1 MILKNVPFKAILLI
15 IFSTMSSM
23 SAANGEIGDQFND
36 LKANLSQYEEEVNW
50 FIDEVNE
57 IVHTYEMQASE
68 SAVTDVLIDNWE
80 SVDFHAAIETNYIQ
94 IYASIWQGIYGVK
107 SSIDEASDISLVTQE
122 KINLERSLW
131 QALGAVKLAAKYQQ
145 EGVFGGQ
152 QTTGSQILSSS
163 ETLEEIKASL
173 DRSVAKFAERL
184 PEEATDIVL
193 ETYLQLF
200 EGLEGDL
207 ITQNADLVEDLEK
220 DFNVTLPQALNS
232 DSTLSEVRSVVESM
246 KGKLDRSKV
255 LLGEAENSRLSLIHI
270 SEPTRLLSI
279 GVGGGGV

>member
-1 MILKNVPFKAILLI
+1 MVI
-15 IFSTMSSM
+15 IERPS
-23 SAANGEIGDQFND
+23 EIINYVDKP
-36 LKANLSQYEEEVNW
+36 L
-50 FIDEVNE
+50 
-57 IVHTYEMQASE
+57 TPSE
-68 SAVTDVLIDNWE
+68 WY
-80 SVDFHAAIETNYIQ
+80 H
-94 IYASIWQGIYGVK
+94 
-107 SSIDEASDISLVTQE
+107 VTQE

-246 KGKLDRSKV
+246 KGKLDRSKI
-255 LLGEAENSRLSLIHI
+255 LLGEAENSRR
-270 SEPTRLLSI
+270 E
-279 GVGGGGV
+279 VF

>member
-1 MILKNVPFKAILLI
+1 
-15 IFSTMSSM
+15 M
-23 SAANGEIGDQFND
+23 SAANGEIGDHVND
-36 LKANLSQYEEEVNW
+36 LQAHLSQYEEEVNW

-57 IVHTYEMQASE
+57 IVHTYEMQDSE

-246 KGKLDRSKV
+246 KGKLDRSKI
-255 LLGEAENSRLSLIHI
+255 LLGEAENSRR
-270 SEPTRLLSI
+270 E
-279 GVGGGGV
+279 VF

>member
-1 MILKNVPFKAILLI
+1 MILKNIPFKAILLI

-23 SAANGEIGDQFND
+23 AAANGEIGDHVND
-36 LKANLSQYEEEVNW
+36 LQAHLSQYEEEVNW

-57 IVHTYEMQASE
+57 IVHTYEMQDSE

-107 SSIDEASDISLVTQE
+107 SNIDEASDISLVTQE

-246 KGKLDRSKV
+246 KGKLDRSKI
-255 LLGEAENSRLSLIHI
+255 LLGEAENSRR
-270 SEPTRLLSI
+270 E
-279 GVGGGGV
+279 VF

>member
-1 MILKNVPFKAILLI
+1 MSILIIKDATSKVILLI
-15 IFSTMSSM
+15 FCSLVSFF
-23 SAANGEIGDQFND
+23 ALANGEIGDHVND
-36 LKANLSQYEEEVNW
+36 LQGHLNQYEEEVVW
-50 FIDEVNE
+50 LLEEVNKLTNNYQNKSTE
-57 IVHTYEMQASE
+57 A
-68 SAVTDVLIDNWE
+68 AVTDVLIDNWE

-107 SSIDEASDISLVTQE
+107 SSIDEGDEIAIVAQE
-122 KINLERSLW
+122 QSNLEKAMW

-145 EGVFGGQ
+145 EGLLGGQ
-152 QTTGSQILSSS
+152 PTTDYAALTSS
-163 ETLEEIKASL
+163 ETLEEIKSSL

-193 ETYLQLF
+193 NTYLELF

-207 ITQNADLVEDLEK
+207 ITMDAALVEDLEK

-232 DSTLSEVRSVVESM
+232 SSTLSEVQTVVELM

-255 LLGEAENSRLSLIHI
+255 ILGEIDSAR
-270 SEPTRLLSI
+270 RD
-279 GVGGGGV
+279 VF